1 VLPLRI
7 RCPRE
12 TWRHRQKQLLSHGFT
27 LMNTDLNRISDP
39 CSSAFR
45 GKEFAFRCFSH
56 FSVCLCGEKVYRVS
70 VNITVI
76 SVSTSTGLSFR

>member
-12 TWRHRQKQLLSHGFT
+12 TRRHRQKQLHLHGFA

-39 CSSAFR
+39 CSSAFIR
-45 GKEFAFRCFSH
+45 GKDLAFAVSPI
-56 FSVCLCGEKVYRVS
+56 SPCLRGEKVYRVS